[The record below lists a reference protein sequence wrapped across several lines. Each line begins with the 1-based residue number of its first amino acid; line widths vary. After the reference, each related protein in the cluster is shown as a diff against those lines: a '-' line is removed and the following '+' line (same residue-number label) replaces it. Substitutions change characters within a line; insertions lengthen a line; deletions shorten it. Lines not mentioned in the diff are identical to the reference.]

1 MQPTYGY
8 PSTITLATLKAV
20 MYRTAAVQ
28 GLQSNSGPD
37 EICMQMQS
45 VVNEIE
51 RCQALDPP
59 DIVRE
64 AQLLNLASNTFSDSW
79 QQLDWYNNGVQ

>member
-1 MQPTYGY
+1 
-8 PSTITLATLKAV
+8 
-20 MYRTAAVQ
+20 
-28 GLQSNSGPD
+28 
-37 EICMQMQS
+37 MQMQS